1 MRQADDR
8 LSRRADIVENERCWI
23 LQDTRGRSVTKN
35 SGLRE
40 RTEAR
45 LTASQVRARRERE
58 EEARAG
64 YERTAKLKLLRLAK
78 EDAEKAA
85 AAAKKAQSPPARKR

>member
-1 MRQADDR
+1 M
-8 LSRRADIVENERCWI
+8 
-23 LQDTRGRSVTKN
+23 TKN

-45 LTASQVRARRERE
+45 FTASQVRARRERE

-64 YERTAKLKLLRLAK
+64 YEKTAKLKSLRLAK
-78 EDAEKAA
+78 EDAEKAL
-85 AAAKKAQSPPARKR
+85 AAAKKAQAPPTRKR